1 MPGVN
6 LWSLNTGLRYASYH
20 NKGGAGTS
28 GASATQGTMNW
39 KVSTVFEPFDFVR
52 FRLTRSRDLRAAG
65 YRDLFLNQPGLPDQL
80 SGVNPWRERSAF
92 SDENQTERFG
102 QVRVGNPDLKP
113 EQSNTLTI
121 GLVLSPGGWA
131 QGMRMSVD
139 YYNIKVK
146 NGINTPFNAERPYT
160 ACWED
165 SGNVPALYLV
175 DGEVNPDQPG
185 INGLIDMSLPSCQE
199 ITFATNEDGSRD
211 LTDIVSYNSARPQ
224 NSLPIQRRGL
234 DLSWSYMFPLTRAF
248 ESLPGSVSL
257 NIQAQRALEASGVR
271 QQSSATG
278 FTGTNPDECGRA
290 YEEAD
295 PFNHPASNPTFIG
308 NRYTCVDLV
317 GQIRSAVFI
326 PGVAASPEW
335 TGTIRASYI
344 LGDLTATL
352 SARYIGG
359 AKLDVTWSDD
369 PSSPLYRNAAGQ
381 LLNGSVDNNT
391 VKPYFNYSL
400 NGSYNLKV
408 ADMKQFQ
415 VFGSIN
421 NLLNKSP
428 PFTGGGVS
436 GASAQYHDTMGRAY
450 RMGVRLKF

>member
-1 MPGVN
+1 M
-6 LWSLNTGLRYASYH
+6 
-20 NKGGAGTS
+20 
-28 GASATQGTMNW
+28 
-39 KVSTVFEPFDFVR
+39 
-52 FRLTRSRDLRAAG
+52 
-65 YRDLFLNQPGLPDQL
+65 
-80 SGVNPWRERSAF
+80 
-92 SDENQTERFG
+92 
-102 QVRVGNPDLKP
+102 
-113 EQSNTLTI
+113 
-121 GLVLSPGGWA
+121 
-131 QGMRMSVD
+131 
-139 YYNIKVK
+139 
-146 NGINTPFNAERPYT
+146 
-160 ACWED
+160 
-165 SGNVPALYLV
+165 
-175 DGEVNPDQPG
+175 
-185 INGLIDMSLPSCQE
+185 
-199 ITFATNEDGSRD
+199 
-211 LTDIVSYNSARPQ
+211 
-224 NSLPIQRRGL
+224 
-234 DLSWSYMFPLTRAF
+234 
-248 ESLPGSVSL
+248 
-257 NIQAQRALEASGVR
+257 
-271 QQSSATG
+271 
-278 FTGTNPDECGRA
+278 
-290 YEEAD
+290 
-295 PFNHPASNPTFIG
+295 
-308 NRYTCVDLV
+308 
-317 GQIRSAVFI
+317 FI